1 MKIIYLK
8 ISLLF
13 ILRIRGNINNAK
25 LLISK
30 VGSSYSPQWDLTGQE
45 LVQSVKFEVH
55 MVVKI
60 TMLLPWVVML
70 CTVVQFVLNN
80 PSKSEALCNS

>member
-13 ILRIRGNINNAK
+13 ILRIGGNINNAK

-30 VGSSYSPQWDLTGQE
+30 VGGSYSPQWDLTDQE

-60 TMLLPWVVML
+60 TMLLPCVESYNL
-70 CTVVQFVLNN
+70 F
-80 PSKSEALCNS
+80 